1 MATLIRPTVNVT
13 AFVLSRL
20 HQCNAF
26 LAGLPASTVAHLHS
40 LVREG
45 ANYLDIKLCNHLTPA
60 LPEYI
65 GFRLRRES
73 STICACWST
82 TCPSV
87 THLANTLTPISDI
100 SSRSLLHRDVSST
113 QASSTGTNTSILFPP
128 QVHIKFT
135 IADVRKH

>member
-20 HQCNAF
+20 HHCNAF
-26 LAGLPASTVAHLHS
+26 LAGLPASTVTHLHS

-73 STICACWST
+73 STIMCLLVHNV
-82 TCPSV
+82 SV
-87 THLANTLTPISDI
+87 SHAPCKHIDANL
-100 SSRSLLHRDVSST
+100 
-113 QASSTGTNTSILFPP
+113 
-128 QVHIKFT
+128 
-135 IADVRKH
+135 